1 MDPSRQERLRRQA
14 RRAPIVPLAHQLSI
28 IFQVH
33 PDIEASLDERTLG
46 RADIPAGLQRLRAIL
61 RHSTAHVMAA
71 AVLDL
76 FPGTVIGIGP
86 ATDEG
91 FYYDFGF
98 KERLLPEQLPKI
110 EARMREIIKAAPPF
124 TKEELPRTDA
134 VALFERLHQ
143 PLKVELIADKVID
156 ATARIYRTGDFV
168 DLCLGPHVAN
178 AGLLGAFRLLSIAG
192 AYWKGS
198 EKNQQL
204 TRIYGTAFPT
214 QEQLDTHLKMLEDA
228 AKRDHRKLGKE
239 LDLFLIDEMVG
250 RGLPLLTPKGATIRR
265 QMEEFI
271 LRLERRQG
279 YEHVKTPDI
288 ARLDIYK
295 ISGHFERYRDSMY
308 APSEMEE
315 EQWQLRPMNCPHH
328 IRVFQRKAYSFRE
341 LPVRIA
347 ELGTVYRYEKSGEV
361 SGLIRVRA
369 FTINDAHIFCRPDQ
383 LNDEFERV
391 IELIL
396 QVYRAFGITDF
407 YFRLSLRDDSSNKWM
422 GDPAV
427 WQRAQD
433 AAREALR
440 ASGHP
445 FVEATGEAAF
455 YGPKLDVQIKDAIGR
470 EFSLSTN
477 QIDFLMPE
485 RFGLEYVTSTQEME
499 RPVMIHRA
507 PIGSMERFMA
517 YVIERYAGAFPV
529 WLAPVQ
535 VVFIPIA
542 DRHVEAVA
550 KLADRF
556 RQRDLRV
563 EVDGRSERMQAKIR
577 DAQLQKVPYMAVV
590 GDKELE
596 AGTLNIRRRE
606 GGDQVALGVEDFLRQ
621 LEDESRLPL

>member
-1 MDPSRQERLRRQA
+1 MSEDLE
-14 RRAPIVPLAHQLSI
+14 
-28 IFQVH
+28 
-33 PDIEASLDERTLG
+33 T
-46 RADIPAGLQRLRAIL
+46 L

-76 FPGTVIGIGP
+76 FPGTLIGIGP

-91 FYYDFGF
+91 FYYDFAF
-98 KERLLPEQLPKI
+98 KDRLLPEALPRI
-110 EARMREIIKAAPPF
+110 EARMREIIRRAPPF
-124 TKEELPRTDA
+124 KKEEIPRAEAIT
-134 VALFERLHQ
+134 LFDRLHQ
-143 PLKVELIADKVID
+143 PLKVELIADKVTD
-156 ATARIYRTGDFV
+156 TTARLYRTGDFV

-178 AGLLGAFRLLSIAG
+178 AGQLGAFKLLSIAG

-214 QEQLDTHLKMLEDA
+214 QAELDAYLAMLEEA
-228 AKRDHRKLGKE
+228 AKRDHRKLGKD
-239 LDLFLIDEMVG
+239 LDLFLIDEIVG

-279 YEHVKTPDI
+279 YEHVKTPDL
-288 ARLDIYK
+288 ARLEIYK
-295 ISGHFERYRDSMY
+295 ISGHYERYHDSMY
-308 APSEMEE
+308 APSEMEGE
-315 EQWQLRPMNCPHH
+315 EWQLRPMNCPHH
-328 IRVFQRKAYSFRE
+328 IRVFQRKAYSFRD

-383 LNDEFERV
+383 LNGEFERV
-391 IELIL
+391 IQLIF

-407 YFRLSLRDDSSNKWM
+407 YFRLSLRDDISNKWM
-422 GDPAV
+422 GDPAI

-445 FVEATGEAAF
+445 FVEAPGEAAF

-485 RFGLEYVTSTQEME
+485 RFGLEYVTSDQTME

-517 YVIERYAGAFPV
+517 YLIEHYAGAFPT

-535 VVFIPIA
+535 AVFIPIA
-542 DRHVEAVA
+542 DRHLEAVGR
-550 KLADRF
+550 LADRF

-563 EVDGRSERMQAKIR
+563 EVDGRNERMQAKIR

-606 GGDQVALGVEDFLRQ
+606 GGDQVSMAVEAFLEQ
-621 LEDESRLPL
+621 LAEESRLPL

>member
-1 MDPSRQERLRRQA
+1 MSEDLE
-14 RRAPIVPLAHQLSI
+14 
-28 IFQVH
+28 
-33 PDIEASLDERTLG
+33 T
-46 RADIPAGLQRLRAIL
+46 L

-98 KERLLPEQLPKI
+98 QDRLLPEHLPRI
-110 EARMREIIKAAPPF
+110 EARMQEIVKAGTPF
-124 TKEELPRTDA
+124 IKEEVPRADA

-143 PLKVELIADKVID
+143 PLKVELIEEKV
-156 ATARIYRTGDFV
+156 TEPNARLYRTGDFV

-178 AGLLGAFRLLSIAG
+178 AGKLGAFRLLSIAG

-214 QEQLDTHLKMLEDA
+214 QAELDQHLQMLEEA

-250 RGLPLLTPKGATIRR
+250 RGLPLLTPKGAAIRHK
-265 QMEEFI
+265 MEEFI

-288 ARLDIYK
+288 ARLELYK
-295 ISGHFERYRDSMY
+295 VSGHLERYRDSMY
-308 APSEMEE
+308 APSEMEDE
-315 EQWQLRPMNCPHH
+315 EWQLRPMNCPHH
-328 IRVFQRKAYSFRE
+328 IRLFQRKPSSFRD

-383 LNDEFERV
+383 LNEEFERV
-391 IELIL
+391 IQLIL

-407 YFRLSLRDDSSNKWM
+407 YFRLSLRDDVSNKWM
-422 GDPAV
+422 GDPAI

-445 FVEATGEAAF
+445 FVEAPGEAAF

-477 QIDFLMPE
+477 QIDFLLPE
-485 RFGLEYVTSTQEME
+485 RFGLEYVTSEQTME
-499 RPVMIHRA
+499 RPVMLHRA

-517 YVIERYAGAFPV
+517 YLIEHYGGAFPV

-535 VVFIPIA
+535 MVFIPIA
-542 DRHVEAVA
+542 DRHLEAVT
-550 KLADRF
+550 KLAERF
-556 RQRDLRV
+556 RDRDLRV
-563 EVDGRSERMQAKIR
+563 EVDGRAERMQAKIR
-577 DAQLQKVPYMAVV
+577 NAQLQKVPYMAVV

-606 GGDQVALGVEDFLRQ
+606 GGDQVSLGIDQFLAQ
-621 LEDESRLPL
+621 LEDESKLPL

>member
-1 MDPSRQERLRRQA
+1 MSEDLE
-14 RRAPIVPLAHQLSI
+14 
-28 IFQVH
+28 
-33 PDIEASLDERTLG
+33 T
-46 RADIPAGLQRLRAIL
+46 L

-98 KERLLPEQLPKI
+98 QDRLLPEQLPKI
-110 EARMREIIKAAPPF
+110 EARMHEIVKSATPF
-124 TKEELPRTDA
+124 VKDEVPRAEA

-143 PLKVELIADKVID
+143 PLKVELIEEKVTEP
-156 ATARIYRTGDFV
+156 TARLYRTGDFV

-178 AGLLGAFRLLSIAG
+178 AGKLGAFRLLSIAG

-214 QEQLDTHLKMLEDA
+214 QAELEAHLKMLEEA

-250 RGLPLLTPKGATIRR
+250 RGLPLLTPKGAAIR
-265 QMEEFI
+265 QKMEEFI

-288 ARLDIYK
+288 ARLELYK
-295 ISGHFERYRDSMY
+295 VSGHLERYRDSMY
-308 APSEMEE
+308 APSEMEDE
-315 EQWQLRPMNCPHH
+315 EWQLRPMNCPHH
-328 IRVFQRKAYSFRE
+328 IRLFQRKPSSFRD

-383 LNDEFERV
+383 LNVEFERV
-391 IELIL
+391 IQLIL

-407 YFRLSLRDDSSNKWM
+407 YFRLSLRDEVSNKWM
-422 GDPAV
+422 GDPAI

-445 FVEATGEAAF
+445 FVEAPGEAAF

-477 QIDFLMPE
+477 QIDFLLPE
-485 RFGLEYVTSTQEME
+485 RFGLEYVTSEQTME
-499 RPVMIHRA
+499 RPVMLHRA

-517 YVIERYAGAFPV
+517 YLIEHYGGAFPV

-535 VVFIPIA
+535 LVFIPIA
-542 DRHVEAVA
+542 DRHLEAVTR
-550 KLADRF
+550 LAERF
-556 RQRDLRV
+556 RDKDLRV
-563 EVDGRSERMQAKIR
+563 EVDGKAERMQAKIR
-577 DAQLQKVPYMAVV
+577 NAQLQKVPYMAVV

-606 GGDQVALGVEDFLRQ
+606 GGDQVSLSIDQFLAQ

>member
-1 MDPSRQERLRRQA
+1 MSEDLE
-14 RRAPIVPLAHQLSI
+14 
-28 IFQVH
+28 
-33 PDIEASLDERTLG
+33 T
-46 RADIPAGLQRLRAIL
+46 L

-124 TKEELPRTDA
+124 TREELPPAEA

-143 PLKVELIADKVID
+143 PLKVELIGDKVTD
-156 ATARIYRTGDFV
+156 AMARVYRTGNFT

-178 AGLLGAFRLLSIAG
+178 AGQLGAFRLLTIAG

-214 QEQLDTHLKMLEDA
+214 EDELDSHLKMLEDA

-239 LDLFLIDEMVG
+239 LDLYLIDEMVG
-250 RGLPLLTPKGATIRR
+250 RGLPLLTPKGAAIRR

-288 ARLDIYK
+288 ARLEIYK
-295 ISGHFERYRDSMY
+295 TSGHYERYRDSMY

-396 QVYRAFGITDF
+396 QVYKAFGITDF

-445 FVEATGEAAF
+445 FVEAPGEAAF

-485 RFGLEYVTSTQEME
+485 RFALEYVTSTQAME

-517 YVIERYAGAFPV
+517 YLIERYAGAFPV

-535 VVFIPIA
+535 LVFIPIA
-542 DRHVEAVA
+542 DRHLEAVS

-563 EVDGRSERMQAKIR
+563 DVDGRGERMQAKIR

-606 GGDQVALGVEDFLRQ
+606 GGDQVALGVEDILRQ

>member
-1 MDPSRQERLRRQA
+1 MSEDLE
-14 RRAPIVPLAHQLSI
+14 
-28 IFQVH
+28 
-33 PDIEASLDERTLG
+33 T
-46 RADIPAGLQRLRAIL
+46 L

-98 KERLLPEQLPKI
+98 QDRLLPEQLPKI
-110 EARMREIIKAAPPF
+110 EARMHEIVKAATPF
-124 TKEELPRTDA
+124 VKEEVPRAEA

-143 PLKVELIADKVID
+143 PLKVELIEEKV
-156 ATARIYRTGDFV
+156 TEPNARLYRTGDFV

-178 AGLLGAFRLLSIAG
+178 AGKLGAFQLLSIAG

-214 QEQLDTHLKMLEDA
+214 QAELDAHLKMLEEA

-250 RGLPLLTPKGATIRR
+250 RGLPLLTPKGAAIRH

-288 ARLDIYK
+288 ARLELYK
-295 ISGHFERYRDSMY
+295 VSGHLERYRDSMY
-308 APSEMEE
+308 APSEMEDE
-315 EQWQLRPMNCPHH
+315 EWQLRPMNCPHH
-328 IRVFQRKAYSFRE
+328 IRLFQRKPSSFRD

-383 LNDEFERV
+383 LNAEFERV
-391 IELIL
+391 IQLIL
-396 QVYRAFGITDF
+396 QVYGAFGIKDF
-407 YFRLSLRDDSSNKWM
+407 YFRLSLRDEVSNKWM
-422 GDPAV
+422 GDPAI

-445 FVEATGEAAF
+445 FVEAPGEAAF

-477 QIDFLMPE
+477 QIDFLLPE
-485 RFGLEYVTSTQEME
+485 RFGLEYVTSEQTME
-499 RPVMIHRA
+499 RPVMLHRA

-517 YVIERYAGAFPV
+517 YLIEHYGGAFPV

-535 VVFIPIA
+535 LVFIPIA
-542 DRHVEAVA
+542 DRHLEPVS

-556 RQRDLRV
+556 RDKDLRV
-563 EVDGRSERMQAKIR
+563 EVDGRAERMQAKIR
-577 DAQLQKVPYMAVV
+577 NAQLQKVPYMAVV

-606 GGDQVALGVEDFLRQ
+606 GGDQVSVSIDQFLGQ
-621 LEDESRLPL
+621 LEEESRLPL

>member
-1 MDPSRQERLRRQA
+1 MSED
-14 RRAPIVPLAHQLSI
+14 
-28 IFQVH
+28 
-33 PDIEASLDERTLG
+33 LDV
-46 RADIPAGLQRLRAIL
+46 L

-76 FPGTVIGIGP
+76 YPGAVIGIGP

-98 KERLLPEQLPKI
+98 KERLLPEDLPKI
-110 EARMREIIKAAPPF
+110 EARMREIVKAAPAF
-124 TKEELPRTDA
+124 IKEEVPRAEA
-134 VALFERLHQ
+134 VSLFARLQQ
-143 PLKVELIADKVID
+143 PLKVELIEDKVTD
-156 ATARIYRTGDFV
+156 ATARLYRTGNFV

-178 AGLLGAFRLLSIAG
+178 AGQLGAFRLLSIAG

-214 QEQLDTHLKMLEDA
+214 EAELDAHLKMLEEA
-228 AKRDHRKLGKE
+228 AKRDHRKLGRE

-250 RGLPLLTPKGATIRR
+250 RGLPLLTPKGTTIRR

-288 ARLDIYK
+288 ARLEIYK
-295 ISGHFERYRDSMY
+295 ISGHYERYHDSMY
-308 APSEMEE
+308 PPSEIEDEE
-315 EQWQLRPMNCPHH
+315 WQLRPMNCPHH
-328 IRVFQRKAYSFRE
+328 IRVFQRRAYSFRD
-341 LPVRIA
+341 LPVRLA

-383 LNDEFERV
+383 LNEEFERV
-391 IELIL
+391 IQLIF

-407 YFRLSLRDDSSNKWM
+407 YFRLSLRDETSNKWM
-422 GDPAV
+422 GDPEV
-427 WQRAQD
+427 WHRAQD

-445 FVEATGEAAF
+445 FVEAPGEAAF

-470 EFSLSTN
+470 EFTLSTN

-485 RFGLEYVTSTQEME
+485 RFGLEYVTSDQRTE

-517 YVIERYAGAFPV
+517 YLIEHYGGAFPV

-535 VVFIPIA
+535 LVFIPIA
-542 DRHVEAVA
+542 DRHLEPVSAM
-550 KLADRF
+550 ADRF

-563 EVDGRSERMQAKIR
+563 EVDARSERMQAKIR
-577 DAQLQKVPYMAVV
+577 GAQLHKVPYMAVV
-590 GDKELE
+590 GDKELA

-606 GGDQVALGVEDFLRQ
+606 GGDQVSLTVDAFLSQ
-621 LEDESRLPL
+621 LEGESRFPL

>member
-1 MDPSRQERLRRQA
+1 MSEDLE
-14 RRAPIVPLAHQLSI
+14 
-28 IFQVH
+28 
-33 PDIEASLDERTLG
+33 T
-46 RADIPAGLQRLRAIL
+46 L

-98 KERLLPEQLPKI
+98 QDRLLPEQLPKI
-110 EARMREIIKAAPPF
+110 EARMHEIVKAATPF
-124 TKEELPRTDA
+124 VKEEVPRAEA
-134 VALFERLHQ
+134 VAMFERLHQ
-143 PLKVELIADKVID
+143 PLKVELIEEKV
-156 ATARIYRTGDFV
+156 TEPNARLYRTGDFV

-178 AGLLGAFRLLSIAG
+178 AGKLGAFQLLSIAG

-214 QEQLDTHLKMLEDA
+214 QAELDAHLKMLEEA

-250 RGLPLLTPKGATIRR
+250 RGLPLLAPKGAAIRH

-288 ARLDIYK
+288 ARLELYK
-295 ISGHFERYRDSMY
+295 VSGHLERYRDSMY
-308 APSEMEE
+308 APSEMEDE
-315 EQWQLRPMNCPHH
+315 EWQLRPMNCPHH
-328 IRVFQRKAYSFRE
+328 IRLFQRKPSSFRD

-383 LNDEFERV
+383 LNVEFERV
-391 IELIL
+391 IQLIL
-396 QVYRAFGITDF
+396 QVYRAFGIKDF
-407 YFRLSLRDDSSNKWM
+407 YFRLSLRDEVSNKWM
-422 GDPAV
+422 GDPAI

-445 FVEATGEAAF
+445 FVEAPGEAAF

-477 QIDFLMPE
+477 QIDFLLPE
-485 RFGLEYVTSTQEME
+485 RFGLEYVTSEQTME
-499 RPVMIHRA
+499 RPVMLHRA

-517 YVIERYAGAFPV
+517 YLIEHYGGAFPV

-535 VVFIPIA
+535 LVFIPIA
-542 DRHVEAVA
+542 DRHLEAVT
-550 KLADRF
+550 KLAHRF
-556 RQRDLRV
+556 RDKDLRV
-563 EVDGRSERMQAKIR
+563 EVDGRAERMQAKIR
-577 DAQLQKVPYMAVV
+577 NAQLQKVPYMAVV

-606 GGDQVALGVEDFLRQ
+606 GGDQVSLTTDQFLAQ

>member
-1 MDPSRQERLRRQA
+1 MSEDLE
-14 RRAPIVPLAHQLSI
+14 
-28 IFQVH
+28 
-33 PDIEASLDERTLG
+33 T
-46 RADIPAGLQRLRAIL
+46 L

-91 FYYDFGF
+91 FYYDFAF
-98 KERLLPEQLPKI
+98 KDRLLPEALPRI
-110 EARMREIIKAAPPF
+110 EARMREIIKQAPRF
-124 TKEELPRTDA
+124 VKEEVPRA
-134 VALFERLHQ
+134 EAIALFDRLHQ
-143 PLKVELIADKVID
+143 PLKVELIADKVTD
-156 ATARIYRTGDFV
+156 NTARLYRTGEFV

-178 AGLLGAFRLLSIAG
+178 AGQLGAFRLLSIAG

-214 QEQLDTHLKMLEDA
+214 QAELDAHLAMLEEA

-271 LRLERRQG
+271 LKLERRQG
-279 YEHVKTPDI
+279 YEHVKTPDL
-288 ARLDIYK
+288 ARLEIYK
-295 ISGHFERYRDSMY
+295 ISGHYERYHDSMY
-308 APSEMEE
+308 PPSEIEE
-315 EQWQLRPMNCPHH
+315 EEWQLRPMNCPHH
-328 IRVFQRKAYSFRE
+328 IRVFQRRAYSFRD

-383 LNDEFERV
+383 LNLEFERV
-391 IELIL
+391 IQLIF
-396 QVYRAFGITDF
+396 QVYRAFGIADF
-407 YFRLSLRDDSSNKWM
+407 YFRLSLRDDVSGKWM
-422 GDPAV
+422 GDPAI

-445 FVEATGEAAF
+445 FVEAPGEAAF

-470 EFSLSTN
+470 EFTLSTN

-485 RFGLEYVTSTQEME
+485 RFGLEYVTSDQTME

-517 YVIERYAGAFPV
+517 YLIEHYAGAFPT

-535 VVFIPIA
+535 AVFIPIA
-542 DRHVEAVA
+542 DRHVEPVS

-563 EVDGRSERMQAKIR
+563 EVDGRNERMQAKIR

-606 GGDQVALGVEDFLRQ
+606 GGDQVSMAVDAFLEQ
-621 LEDESRLPL
+621 LTGESALPL

>member
-1 MDPSRQERLRRQA
+1 MSEDLE
-14 RRAPIVPLAHQLSI
+14 
-28 IFQVH
+28 
-33 PDIEASLDERTLG
+33 T
-46 RADIPAGLQRLRAIL
+46 L

-98 KERLLPEQLPKI
+98 ARRLVPEDLPAI
-110 EARMREIIKAAPPF
+110 EAKMREIIKAAPRF
-124 TKEELPRTDA
+124 VKEEVPRDQA
-134 VALFERLHQ
+134 IALFERLRQ
-143 PLKVELIADKVID
+143 PLKVELIGDKIVD
-156 ATARIYRTGDFV
+156 GTARVYRTGDFV
-168 DLCLGPHVAN
+168 DLCLGPHVAD
-178 AGLLGAFRLLSIAG
+178 AGRLGAFKLLSIAG

-204 TRIYGTAFPT
+204 TRIYGTAFPS
-214 QEQLDTHLKMLEDA
+214 QAELDEQLKRVEEA

-239 LDLFLIDEMVG
+239 LDLFVVDEMVG

-271 LRLERRQG
+271 LRIERRQG
-279 YEHVKTPDI
+279 YQHVKTSDI
-288 ARLDIYK
+288 ARLEMYK
-295 ISGHFERYRDSMY
+295 TSGHYERYRDSMY
-308 APSEMEE
+308 APSKMEDE
-315 EQWQLRPMNCPHH
+315 EWQLRPMNCPHH
-328 IRVFQRKAYSFRE
+328 IRVFQRRAYSFRD
-341 LPVRIA
+341 LPVRLA

-383 LNDEFERV
+383 LNEEFERV
-391 IELIL
+391 IQLIL
-396 QVYRAFGITDF
+396 QVYRAFEISDF
-407 YFRLSLRDDSSNKWM
+407 YFRLSLRDDVSGKWM

-427 WQRAQD
+427 WERAQN

-445 FVEATGEAAF
+445 FVEAPGEAAF

-485 RFGLEYVTSTQEME
+485 RFGLEYVTSEQAME

-517 YVIERYAGAFPV
+517 YLIEHYAGAFPV
-529 WLAPVQ
+529 WLAPIQ
-535 VVFIPIA
+535 LIFIPIA
-542 DRHVEAVA
+542 DRHLTAVNA
-550 KLADRF
+550 LADRF
-556 RQRDLRV
+556 RQHDLRV

-577 DAQLQKVPYMAVV
+577 EAQLQKIPYMAVV

-596 AGTLNIRRRE
+596 AGSLNIRRRE
-606 GGDQVALGVEDFLRQ
+606 GGDQVSVPVAEFLGR
-621 LEDESRLPL
+621 LEDEGRLPL

>member
-1 MDPSRQERLRRQA
+1 MSEDLE
-14 RRAPIVPLAHQLSI
+14 
-28 IFQVH
+28 
-33 PDIEASLDERTLG
+33 T
-46 RADIPAGLQRLRAIL
+46 L

-91 FYYDFGF
+91 FYYDFAF
-98 KERLLPEQLPKI
+98 KDRLLPEALPRI
-110 EARMREIIKAAPPF
+110 EARMREIIKHAPPF
-124 TKEELPRTDA
+124 KKEEIPRA
-134 VALFERLHQ
+134 EAIALFDRLHQ
-143 PLKVELIADKVID
+143 PLKVELIADKVTD
-156 ATARIYRTGDFV
+156 ATARLYRTGDFV

-178 AGLLGAFRLLSIAG
+178 AGQLGAFKLLSIAG

-214 QEQLDTHLKMLEDA
+214 QAELDAHLAMLEEA

-239 LDLFLIDEMVG
+239 LDLFLVDEMVG

-279 YEHVKTPDI
+279 YEHVKTPDL
-288 ARLDIYK
+288 ARLEIYRV
-295 ISGHFERYRDSMY
+295 SGHYERYHDSMY
-308 APSEMEE
+308 PASEIEGEE
-315 EQWQLRPMNCPHH
+315 WQLRPMNCPHH
-328 IRVFQRKAYSFRE
+328 IRVFQRKAYSFRD

-383 LNDEFERV
+383 LNLEFERV
-391 IELIL
+391 IQLIF
-396 QVYRAFGITDF
+396 QVYRAFGIADF
-407 YFRLSLRDDSSNKWM
+407 YFRLSLRDDVSNKWM
-422 GDPAV
+422 GDPAI

-445 FVEATGEAAF
+445 FVEAPGEAAF

-470 EFSLSTN
+470 EFTLSTN

-485 RFGLEYVTSTQEME
+485 RFGLEYVNSDQTME

-517 YVIERYAGAFPV
+517 YLIEHYAGAFPT

-535 VVFIPIA
+535 AVFIPIA
-542 DRHVEAVA
+542 DRHVAAVGT
-550 KLADRF
+550 LADRF

-563 EVDGRSERMQAKIR
+563 EVDGRNERMQAKIR

-596 AGTLNIRRRE
+596 VGTVNIRRRE
-606 GGDQVALGVEDFLRQ
+606 GGDQVSMPVDAFLEQ
-621 LEDESRLPL
+621 LAGESKLPL

>member
-1 MDPSRQERLRRQA
+1 MSEDLE
-14 RRAPIVPLAHQLSI
+14 
-28 IFQVH
+28 
-33 PDIEASLDERTLG
+33 T
-46 RADIPAGLQRLRAIL
+46 L

-110 EARMREIIKAAPPF
+110 EARMREIIKAALPF

-214 QEQLDTHLKMLEDA
+214 QEQLDSHLKMLEDA

-239 LDLFLIDEMVG
+239 PDLFLIDEMVG

-308 APSEMEE
+308 APSEMED

-328 IRVFQRKAYSFRE
+328 IRVFQRKAYSFRD
-341 LPVRIA
+341 LPARIA

-383 LNDEFERV
+383 LNGEFERV

-445 FVEATGEAAF
+445 FVEAPGEAAF

-485 RFGLEYVTSTQEME
+485 RFGLEYVTSTQAME

-542 DRHVEAVA
+542 DRHVEAVT

-563 EVDGRSERMQAKIR
+563 ELDGRSERMQAKIR

>member
-1 MDPSRQERLRRQA
+1 MSEDLE
-14 RRAPIVPLAHQLSI
+14 
-28 IFQVH
+28 
-33 PDIEASLDERTLG
+33 T
-46 RADIPAGLQRLRAIL
+46 L

-98 KERLLPEQLPKI
+98 QDRLLPEQLPKI
-110 EARMREIIKAAPPF
+110 EARMHEIVKAATPF
-124 TKEELPRTDA
+124 VKDEVPRADA

-143 PLKVELIADKVID
+143 PLKVELIEEKV
-156 ATARIYRTGDFV
+156 TEPKARLYRTGDFV
-168 DLCLGPHVAN
+168 DLCLGPHMPN
-178 AGLLGAFRLLSIAG
+178 AGKLGAFRLLSIAG

-214 QEQLDTHLKMLEDA
+214 EAELNAHLKMLEEA

-250 RGLPLLTPKGATIRR
+250 RGLPLLTPKGTAIRH

-288 ARLDIYK
+288 ARLELYK
-295 ISGHFERYRDSMY
+295 VSGHLERYRDSMY
-308 APSEMEE
+308 APSEMEDE
-315 EQWQLRPMNCPHH
+315 EWQLRPMNCPHH
-328 IRVFQRKAYSFRE
+328 IRLFQRKPSSFRD

-383 LNDEFERV
+383 LNVEFERV
-391 IELIL
+391 IQLIL

-407 YFRLSLRDDSSNKWM
+407 HFRLSLRDEVSNKWM
-422 GDPAV
+422 GDPAI

-445 FVEATGEAAF
+445 FVEAPGEAAF

-477 QIDFLMPE
+477 QIDFLLPE
-485 RFGLEYVTSTQEME
+485 RFGLEYVTSEQTME
-499 RPVMIHRA
+499 RPVMLHRA

-517 YVIERYAGAFPV
+517 YLIEHYGGAFPV

-535 VVFIPIA
+535 LVFIPIA
-542 DRHVEAVA
+542 DRHLDAVS
-550 KLADRF
+550 KLAERF
-556 RQRDLRV
+556 RDKDLRV
-563 EVDGRSERMQAKIR
+563 EVDGKAERMQAKIR
-577 DAQLQKVPYMAVV
+577 TAQLQKVPYMAVV

-606 GGDQVALGVEDFLRQ
+606 GGDQLSLGIDQFLAQ
-621 LEDESRLPL
+621 LEEESKLPL

>member
-1 MDPSRQERLRRQA
+1 MSEDLE
-14 RRAPIVPLAHQLSI
+14 
-28 IFQVH
+28 
-33 PDIEASLDERTLG
+33 T
-46 RADIPAGLQRLRAIL
+46 L

-98 KERLLPEQLPKI
+98 AERLLPEQLPKI

-124 TKEELPRTDA
+124 TREELPRADA

-143 PLKVELIADKVID
+143 PLKVELIADKVTD
-156 ATARIYRTGDFV
+156 ATARVYRTGNFT

-178 AGLLGAFRLLSIAG
+178 AGQLGAFRLLTIAG

-198 EKNQQL
+198 ERN
-204 TRIYGTAFPT
+204 
-214 QEQLDTHLKMLEDA
+214 
-228 AKRDHRKLGKE
+228 
-239 LDLFLIDEMVG
+239 
-250 RGLPLLTPKGATIRR
+250 
-265 QMEEFI
+265 
-271 LRLERRQG
+271 
-279 YEHVKTPDI
+279 
-288 ARLDIYK
+288 
-295 ISGHFERYRDSMY
+295 RDSMY
-308 APSEMEE
+308 APSERED

-328 IRVFQRKAYSFRE
+328 IRVFQRKAYSFRD
-341 LPVRIA
+341 LPARIA

-383 LNDEFERV
+383 LNEEFERV
-391 IELIL
+391 IQLIL
-396 QVYRAFGITDF
+396 QVYRAFGIKDF
-407 YFRLSLRDDSSNKWM
+407 HFRLSLRDEVSNKWM

-445 FVEATGEAAF
+445 FVEAPGEAAF

-470 EFSLSTN
+470 EFTLSTN

-485 RFGLEYVTSTQEME
+485 RFGLEYVTSEQSMT

-517 YVIERYAGAFPV
+517 YLIETYAGAFPV

-535 VVFIPIA
+535 LVFIPIA
-542 DRHVEAVA
+542 DRHVEAVGR
-550 KLADRF
+550 LADRF
-556 RQRDLRV
+556 RQADLRV

-596 AGTLNIRRRE
+596 AGSLNIRRRE
-606 GGDQVALGVEDFLRQ
+606 GGDQVAIVVEDFLRQ

>member
-1 MDPSRQERLRRQA
+1 MSE
-14 RRAPIVPLAHQLSI
+14 
-28 IFQVH
+28 
-33 PDIEASLDERTLG
+33 SLEV
-46 RADIPAGLQRLRAIL
+46 L

-98 KERLLPEQLPKI
+98 KDRLLPEDLPKI
-110 EARMREIIKAAPPF
+110 EARMRQIVKAAPAF
-124 TKEELPRTDA
+124 VKEEVPRAEA
-134 VALFERLHQ
+134 VTLFERLHQ
-143 PLKVELIADKVID
+143 PLKVELINDKVTD
-156 ATARIYRTGDFV
+156 ATARLYRTGDFV

-178 AGLLGAFRLLSIAG
+178 AGQLGAFRLLSIAG

-214 QEQLDTHLKMLEDA
+214 EQELDAHLKMLEEA

-250 RGLPLLTPKGATIRR
+250 RGLPLLTPKGATVRR
-265 QMEEFI
+265 QLEEFI

-288 ARLDIYK
+288 ARLEIYK
-295 ISGHFERYRDSMY
+295 TSGHYERYHDSMY
-308 APSEMEE
+308 PASEVEGEE
-315 EQWQLRPMNCPHH
+315 WQLRPMNCPHH
-328 IRVFQRKAYSFRE
+328 IRVFQRRAYSFRD

-383 LNDEFERV
+383 LNAEFERV
-391 IELIL
+391 IQLVF

-407 YFRLSLRDDSSNKWM
+407 YFRLSLRDETSGKWM
-422 GDPAV
+422 GDPDV
-427 WQRAQD
+427 WHRAQD

-445 FVEATGEAAF
+445 FVEAPGEAAF

-470 EFSLSTN
+470 EFTLSTN

-485 RFGLEYVTSTQEME
+485 RFGLEYVTSDQRME

-517 YVIERYAGAFPV
+517 YLIEHYGGAFPV

-535 VVFIPIA
+535 LVFIPIA
-542 DRHVEAVA
+542 DRHLEAVSA
-550 KLADRF
+550 LADRF

-563 EVDGRSERMQAKIR
+563 EVDARSERMQAKIR
-577 DAQLQKVPYMAVV
+577 GAQLQKVPYMAVV

-606 GGDQVALGVEDFLRQ
+606 GGDQVSVGVDAFLRQ
-621 LEDESRLPL
+621 LEEESRLPVG

>member
-1 MDPSRQERLRRQA
+1 MSEDLE
-14 RRAPIVPLAHQLSI
+14 
-28 IFQVH
+28 
-33 PDIEASLDERTLG
+33 
-46 RADIPAGLQRLRAIL
+46 IL

-239 LDLFLIDEMVG
+239 LDLFLVDEMVG

-485 RFGLEYVTSTQEME
+485 RFGLEYVTSTQAME

-517 YVIERYAGAFPV
+517 YLIERYAGAFPV

-596 AGTLNIRRRE
+596 ARTLNIRRRE
-606 GGDQVALGVEDFLRQ
+606 GGDQVAVGIEDFLRQ
-621 LEDESRLPL
+621 LEDESGLPL

>member
-1 MDPSRQERLRRQA
+1 MSEDLE
-14 RRAPIVPLAHQLSI
+14 
-28 IFQVH
+28 
-33 PDIEASLDERTLG
+33 T
-46 RADIPAGLQRLRAIL
+46 L

-98 KERLLPEQLPKI
+98 QDRLLPEHLPKI
-110 EARMREIIKAAPPF
+110 EARMQEIVKAGTPF
-124 TKEELPRTDA
+124 VKEEVPRADA

-143 PLKVELIADKVID
+143 PLKVELIEEKVTEP
-156 ATARIYRTGDFV
+156 TARLYRTGDFV

-178 AGLLGAFRLLSIAG
+178 AGKLGAFRLLSIAG

-214 QEQLDTHLKMLEDA
+214 QAELDQHLKMLEEA

-239 LDLFLIDEMVG
+239 LDLFLVDEMVG
-250 RGLPLLTPKGATIRR
+250 RGLPLLTPKGTAIRH

-271 LRLERRQG
+271 VRLERRQG

-288 ARLDIYK
+288 ARLELYK
-295 ISGHFERYRDSMY
+295 VSGHLERYRDSMY
-308 APSEMEE
+308 APSEMEDE
-315 EQWQLRPMNCPHH
+315 EWQLRPMNCPHH
-328 IRVFQRKAYSFRE
+328 IRLFQRKPTSFRD

-383 LNDEFERV
+383 LNVEFERV
-391 IELIL
+391 IQLIL

-407 YFRLSLRDDSSNKWM
+407 YFRLSLRDDVSNKWM
-422 GDPAV
+422 GDPAI

-445 FVEATGEAAF
+445 FVEAPGEAAF

-477 QIDFLMPE
+477 QIDFLLPE
-485 RFGLEYVTSTQEME
+485 RFGLEYVTSEQTME
-499 RPVMIHRA
+499 RPVMLHRA

-517 YVIERYAGAFPV
+517 YLIEHYGGAFPV

-542 DRHVEAVA
+542 DRHLEAVT

-556 RQRDLRV
+556 RDRDLRV
-563 EVDGRSERMQAKIR
+563 EVDGKAERMQAKIR
-577 DAQLQKVPYMAVV
+577 NAQLQKVPYMAVV

-596 AGTLNIRRRE
+596 GGTLNIRRRE
-606 GGDQVALGVEDFLRQ
+606 GGDQVSLPTDQFLAQ

>member
-1 MDPSRQERLRRQA
+1 MSEDLE
-14 RRAPIVPLAHQLSI
+14 
-28 IFQVH
+28 
-33 PDIEASLDERTLG
+33 T
-46 RADIPAGLQRLRAIL
+46 L

-98 KERLLPEQLPKI
+98 QDRLLPEQLPKI
-110 EARMREIIKAAPPF
+110 EARMHEIVKAQTPF
-124 TKEELPRTDA
+124 VKEEVPRADA

-143 PLKVELIADKVID
+143 PLKVELIEEKV
-156 ATARIYRTGDFV
+156 TEPNARLYRTGEFV

-178 AGLLGAFRLLSIAG
+178 AGKLGAFRLLSIAG

-214 QEQLDTHLKMLEDA
+214 QAELEAHLKMLEEA

-250 RGLPLLTPKGATIRR
+250 RGLPLLTPKGAAVRH

-288 ARLDIYK
+288 ARLELYK
-295 ISGHFERYRDSMY
+295 VSGHLERYRDSMY
-308 APSEMEE
+308 APSEIEDEE
-315 EQWQLRPMNCPHH
+315 WQLRPMNCPHH
-328 IRVFQRKAYSFRE
+328 IRLFQRKPLSFRD

-383 LNDEFERV
+383 LNVEFERV
-391 IELIL
+391 IQLIL

-407 YFRLSLRDDSSNKWM
+407 YFRLSLRDEVSNKWM

-445 FVEATGEAAF
+445 FVEAPGEAAF

-477 QIDFLMPE
+477 QIDFLLPE
-485 RFGLEYVTSTQEME
+485 RFGLEYVTSEQTME
-499 RPVMIHRA
+499 RPVMLHRA

-517 YVIERYAGAFPV
+517 YLIEHYGGAFPV

-535 VVFIPIA
+535 LVFIPIA
-542 DRHVEAVA
+542 DRHLEAVT
-550 KLADRF
+550 KLAERF
-556 RQRDLRV
+556 RNKDLRV
-563 EVDGRSERMQAKIR
+563 EVDGKAERMQAKIR
-577 DAQLQKVPYMAVV
+577 NAQLQKVPYMAVV

-606 GGDQVALGVEDFLRQ
+606 GGDQVSVGIDQFLAQ
-621 LEDESRLPL
+621 LEDEAKLPL

>member
-1 MDPSRQERLRRQA
+1 MSEDLE
-14 RRAPIVPLAHQLSI
+14 
-28 IFQVH
+28 
-33 PDIEASLDERTLG
+33 T
-46 RADIPAGLQRLRAIL
+46 L

-98 KERLLPEQLPKI
+98 EDRLLPEQLTKI
-110 EARMREIIKAAPPF
+110 EARMHEIVKAATPF
-124 TKEELPRTDA
+124 VKEEVPRAEA

-143 PLKVELIADKVID
+143 PLKVELIEEKV
-156 ATARIYRTGDFV
+156 TEPNARLYRTGDFV
-168 DLCLGPHVAN
+168 DLCLGPHVPN
-178 AGLLGAFRLLSIAG
+178 AGKLGAFRLLSIAG

-214 QEQLDTHLKMLEDA
+214 EAELDAHLKMLEEA
-228 AKRDHRKLGKE
+228 ARRDHRKLGKE

-250 RGLPLLTPKGATIRR
+250 RGLPLLTPKGAAIRH

-288 ARLDIYK
+288 ARLELYK
-295 ISGHFERYRDSMY
+295 VSGHLDRYRESMY
-308 APSEMEE
+308 APSEMEDE
-315 EQWQLRPMNCPHH
+315 EWQLRPMNCPHH
-328 IRVFQRKAYSFRE
+328 IRLFQRKPSSFRD

-383 LNDEFERV
+383 LNVEFERV
-391 IELIL
+391 IQLIL

-407 YFRLSLRDDSSNKWM
+407 YFRLSLRDEVSNKWM
-422 GDPAV
+422 GDPAI

-445 FVEATGEAAF
+445 FVEAPGEAAF

-477 QIDFLMPE
+477 QIDFLLPE
-485 RFGLEYVTSTQEME
+485 RFGLEYVTSEQTME
-499 RPVMIHRA
+499 RPVMLHRA

-517 YVIERYAGAFPV
+517 YLIEHYAGAFPV

-535 VVFIPIA
+535 LVFIPIA
-542 DRHVEAVA
+542 DRHLEAVSR
-550 KLADRF
+550 LAERF
-556 RQRDLRV
+556 REKDLRV
-563 EVDGRSERMQAKIR
+563 EVDGKAERMQAKIR
-577 DAQLQKVPYMAVV
+577 NAQLQKVPYMAVV

-606 GGDQVALGVEDFLRQ
+606 GGDQVSVTVDQFLAQ
-621 LEDESRLPL
+621 LEREAQLPL

>member
-1 MDPSRQERLRRQA
+1 MSEDLE
-14 RRAPIVPLAHQLSI
+14 
-28 IFQVH
+28 
-33 PDIEASLDERTLG
+33 T
-46 RADIPAGLQRLRAIL
+46 L

-91 FYYDFGF
+91 FYYDFAF
-98 KERLLPEQLPKI
+98 KDRLQPEALPRI
-110 EARMREIIKAAPPF
+110 EAKMREIIKQAPPF
-124 TKEELPRTDA
+124 VTQELPRA
-134 VALFERLHQ
+134 AAAGLFRQLHQ
-143 PLKVELIADKVID
+143 PLKVELIADKVPD
-156 ATARIYRTGDFV
+156 GTARVYRTGDFV
-168 DLCLGPHVAN
+168 DLCLGPHLAK
-178 AGLLGAFRLLSIAG
+178 AGKVGAFRLLSIAG

-204 TRIYGTAFPT
+204 TRIYGTAFPS
-214 QEQLDTHLKMLEDA
+214 EPELDAHLKMLEEA
-228 AKRDHRKLGKE
+228 AKRDHRKLGKD

-250 RGLPLLTPKGATIRR
+250 RGLPLLTPKGAAIRR

-271 LRLERRQG
+271 LRLERGQG
-279 YEHVKTPDI
+279 YDHVKTSDI
-288 ARLDIYK
+288 ARLEMYK
-295 ISGHFERYRDSMY
+295 ISGHFDRYREAMY
-308 APSEMEE
+308 APSEMED

-328 IRVFQRKAYSFRE
+328 IRVFQRKAYSFRD

-383 LNDEFERV
+383 LNQEFERV

-396 QVYRAFGITDF
+396 QVYQAFEIKDF
-407 YFRLSLRDDSSNKWM
+407 YFRLSLRDEVSNKWM

-433 AAREALR
+433 AARAALR
-440 ASGHP
+440 DSGHR
-445 FVEATGEAAF
+445 FVEAPGEAAF

-485 RFGLEYVTSTQEME
+485 RFGLEYVTSNQSME

-517 YVIERYAGAFPV
+517 YLIENYAGAFSA
-529 WLAPVQ
+529 WLAAAQ
-535 VVFIPIA
+535 LTLLPIA
-542 DRHVEAVA
+542 DRHLEAVA

-563 EVDGRSERMQAKIR
+563 EVDARGERMQAKIR

-590 GDKELE
+590 GDKALE
-596 AGTLNIRRRE
+596 GGSLHIRRRE
-606 GGDQVALGVEDFLRQ
+606 GGDQQSVTV
-621 LEDESRLPL
+621 DEFIKRLAEEASLPL

>member
-1 MDPSRQERLRRQA
+1 MSEDLE
-14 RRAPIVPLAHQLSI
+14 
-28 IFQVH
+28 
-33 PDIEASLDERTLG
+33 
-46 RADIPAGLQRLRAIL
+46 IL

-407 YFRLSLRDDSSNKWM
+407 YFRLSLRDDASNKWM

>member
-1 MDPSRQERLRRQA
+1 MSEDLE
-14 RRAPIVPLAHQLSI
+14 
-28 IFQVH
+28 
-33 PDIEASLDERTLG
+33 T
-46 RADIPAGLQRLRAIL
+46 L

-91 FYYDFGF
+91 FYYDFAF
-98 KERLLPEQLPKI
+98 QNRLTPDDLPRI
-110 EARMREIIKAAPPF
+110 EARMQEIVKAAPAF
-124 TKEELPRTDA
+124 VREEVPRQEA
-134 VALFERLHQ
+134 IGLFEKQHQ
-143 PLKVELIADKVID
+143 PLKVELIGDKVTD
-156 ATARIYRTGDFV
+156 ATARVYRTGDFV
-168 DLCLGPHVAN
+168 DLCLGPHVTD
-178 AGLLGAFRLLSIAG
+178 AGKLGAFKLLSIAG

-214 QEQLDTHLKMLEDA
+214 EAELDEHLKRLEEA

-250 RGLPLLTPKGATIRR
+250 RGLPLLTPKGAAIRR
-265 QMEEFI
+265 EMEEFI

-288 ARLDIYK
+288 ARLELFK
-295 ISGHFERYRDSMY
+295 VSGHWDRYREAMY
-308 APSEMEE
+308 APSEMEGE
-315 EQWQLRPMNCPHH
+315 EWQLRPMNCPDH
-328 IRVFQRKAYSFRE
+328 IRLYQRKAHSFRD
-341 LPVRIA
+341 LPIRIA

-383 LNDEFERV
+383 LNEEFEGV

-396 QVYRAFGITDF
+396 KVYQAFGIKDF
-407 YFRLSLRDDSSNKWM
+407 YFRLSLRDDTSSKWM
-422 GDPAV
+422 GDPQV
-427 WQRAQD
+427 WERAQN

-440 ASGHP
+440 ASGHR
-445 FVEATGEAAF
+445 FVEAPGEAAF

-485 RFGLEYVTSTQEME
+485 RFGLEYVTSEQTME
-499 RPVMIHRA
+499 RPVMLHRA

-517 YVIERYAGAFPV
+517 YLIETYGGAFPV

-535 VVFIPIA
+535 LTFVPIA
-542 DRHVEAVA
+542 DRHLEAVT
-550 KLADRF
+550 KVADRF

-563 EVDGRSERMQAKIR
+563 EVDSRSERMQAKIR

-590 GDKELE
+590 GDKELQ
-596 AGTLNIRRRE
+596 ANTLNIRRRE
-606 GGDQVALGVEDFLRQ
+606 GGDQVAVGVDEFLQQ
-621 LEDESRLPL
+621 LEAEARPPL

>member
-1 MDPSRQERLRRQA
+1 MSEDLET
-14 RRAPIVPLAHQLSI
+14 I
-28 IFQVH
+28 
-33 PDIEASLDERTLG
+33 
-46 RADIPAGLQRLRAIL
+46 

-76 FPGTVIGIGP
+76 FPGTLIGIGP

-98 KERLLPEQLPKI
+98 QERLLPEHLPKI
-110 EARMREIIKAAPPF
+110 EARMREILKAATPF
-124 TKEELPRTDA
+124 TKEEIPKAEAL
-134 VALFERLHQ
+134 ALFERLHQ
-143 PLKVELIADKVID
+143 PLKVELIADKVTEP
-156 ATARIYRTGDFV
+156 TARLYRTGDFV

-178 AGLLGAFRLLSIAG
+178 TGKLGAFRLLSIAG

-214 QEQLDTHLKMLEDA
+214 QAELDDHLKMLEEA

-239 LDLFLIDEMVG
+239 LDLFVIDEMVG
-250 RGLPLLTPKGATIRR
+250 RGLPLLTPKGTAIRQR
-265 QMEEFI
+265 MEDFI
-271 LRLERRQG
+271 TRLERRHG

-288 ARLDIYK
+288 ARLELYK
-295 ISGHFERYRDSMY
+295 TSGHLERYRESMY
-308 APSEMEE
+308 APSEMED

-328 IRVFQRKAYSFRE
+328 IRLFQRKAYSFRD
-341 LPVRIA
+341 LPVRLA

-383 LNDEFERV
+383 LTVEFERV
-391 IELIL
+391 IQLIL

-407 YFRLSLRDDSSNKWM
+407 YFRLSLRDDVGNKWM

-445 FVEATGEAAF
+445 FVEAPGEAAF

-477 QIDFLMPE
+477 QIDFLLPE
-485 RFGLEYVTSTQEME
+485 RFGLEYVTSEQTME
-499 RPVMIHRA
+499 RPVMLHRA

-517 YVIERYAGAFPV
+517 YLIEHYGGAFPV

-542 DRHVEAVA
+542 DRHLEAVT

-556 RQRDLRV
+556 RDRDLRV
-563 EVDGRSERMQAKIR
+563 EVDGRAERMQAKIR
-577 DAQLQKVPYMAVV
+577 NAQLQKVPYMAVV

-606 GGDQVALGVEDFLRQ
+606 GGDQVSLAVDQFLRQ
-621 LEDESRLPL
+621 VEDESRLPL

>member
-1 MDPSRQERLRRQA
+1 MSE
-14 RRAPIVPLAHQLSI
+14 
-28 IFQVH
+28 
-33 PDIEASLDERTLG
+33 DIET
-46 RADIPAGLQRLRAIL
+46 L

-91 FYYDFGF
+91 FYYDFAF
-98 KERLLPEQLPKI
+98 KDRLLPEKLPKI

-124 TKEELPRTDA
+124 VREEVPQA
-134 VALFERLHQ
+134 EAIALFERLHQ
-143 PLKVELIADKVID
+143 PLKVELIADKVTD
-156 ATARIYRTGDFV
+156 ATARLYRTGDFV
-168 DLCLGPHVAN
+168 DLCLGPHVAD
-178 AGLLGAFRLLSIAG
+178 AGKLGAFRLLSIAG

-214 QEQLDTHLKMLEDA
+214 TAELENHLKMLEEA

-250 RGLPLLTPKGATIRR
+250 RGLPLLTPKGASIRR

-288 ARLDIYK
+288 ARLEMYK
-295 ISGHFERYRDSMY
+295 ISGHYERYRDSMY
-308 APSEMEE
+308 PPSEIEDEE
-315 EQWQLRPMNCPHH
+315 WQLRPMNCPHH
-328 IRVFQRKAYSFRE
+328 IRVFQRRAYSFRD

-383 LNDEFERV
+383 LNEEFERV
-391 IELIL
+391 IQLIF
-396 QVYRAFGITDF
+396 QVYRAFGIDDF
-407 YFRLSLRDDSSNKWM
+407 YFRLSLRDETSNKWM
-422 GDPAV
+422 GDPGV

-445 FVEATGEAAF
+445 FVEAPGEAAF

-485 RFGLEYVTSTQEME
+485 RFGLEYVTSDQRME

-517 YVIERYAGAFPV
+517 YLIEHYAGAFPV

-535 VVFIPIA
+535 LVFIPIA
-542 DRHVEAVA
+542 DRHLDAVGQ
-550 KLADRF
+550 LAERF

-596 AGTLNIRRRE
+596 AGSLNIRRRE
-606 GGDQVALGVEDFLRQ
+606 GGDQESVATDEFLAR
-621 LEDESRLPL
+621 LEREAQLPL

>member
-1 MDPSRQERLRRQA
+1 MSENL
-14 RRAPIVPLAHQLSI
+14 
-28 IFQVH
+28 
-33 PDIEASLDERTLG
+33 ET
-46 RADIPAGLQRLRAIL
+46 L

-98 KERLLPEQLPKI
+98 AERLLPEQLPKI

-124 TKEELPRTDA
+124 IKEELRRADA

-143 PLKVELIADKVID
+143 PLKVELIGDKVTD
-156 ATARIYRTGDFV
+156 ATARLYRTGDFV

-178 AGLLGAFRLLSIAG
+178 AGQLGAFRLLSIAG

-214 QEQLDTHLKMLEDA
+214 KEELDSHLKMLEDA

-239 LDLFLIDEMVG
+239 LDLFLVDEMVG
-250 RGLPLLTPKGATIRR
+250 RGLPLLTPKGAAIRR

-271 LRLERRQG
+271 LRLERRQV

-288 ARLDIYK
+288 ARLEIYK
-295 ISGHFERYRDSMY
+295 TSGHYERYRDSMY
-308 APSEMEE
+308 APSEMED

-328 IRVFQRKAYSFRE
+328 IRVFQRKAYSFRD

-383 LNDEFERV
+383 LNEEFERV

-407 YFRLSLRDDSSNKWM
+407 YFRLSLRDDASNKWM

-445 FVEATGEAAF
+445 FVEAPGEAAF

-477 QIDFLMPE
+477 QIDFLMPD
-485 RFGLEYVTSTQEME
+485 RFGLEYVTSTQAME

-517 YVIERYAGAFPV
+517 YLIERYAGAFPV

-542 DRHVEAVA
+542 DRHVEAVS

-596 AGTLNIRRRE
+596 AGSLNIRRRE
-606 GGDQVALGVEDFLRQ
+606 GGDQVAIVVEDFLRQ